1 MAEPSSESSS
11 WAELTHECL
20 TNILSRLTIE
30 QRWRGPML
38 VCKLWHRAATDSSL
52 LPLRSRTQVRVG
64 PHRVSGLVVAGVR
77 DQDRFHAPICRPL
90 EPWISFHYSDQTLLR
105 FISRPR
111 RSRVIKLIFFPL
123 EILILFGWEKNG
135 ALLLD

>member
-1 MAEPSSESSS
+1 MGGADARVSNQHP
-11 WAELTHECL
+11 
-20 TNILSRLTIE
+20 LSAN
-30 QRWRGPML
+30 
-38 VCKLWHRAATDSSL
+38 HRAAVARPHARLQALAPRRHRLLSL

-123 EILILFGWEKNG
+123 EILILFGWEKKWSFI
-135 ALLLD
+135 A